1 MKKFKLL
8 IFVLVG
14 VFGYSQKI
22 NTYMDPTTTLAL
34 KLYSDNLEKQQQK
47 TVDEQKKKKK
57 AQAWV
62 ATQMAVAN
70 NIQEKV
76 LTGLRE
82 VSGTLQNGIQIKNI
96 YSDLE
101 DCANYSADISRLV
114 KTHPQFSIFGA
125 KATEKS
131 YQQILKIGTD
141 VSDILASG
149 ELNLATAGDRYRL
162 IFGISENV
170 KQLKIWL
177 ITIKL
182 NLERAERLGF
192 WKSINPF
199 QGYINT
205 DKDIIRNIMDK
216 YKHNF

>member
-8 IFVLVG
+8 IFVLVS
-14 VFGYSQKI
+14 VFGYSQ
-22 NTYMDPTTTLAL
+22 NTYIDPTTTLAL
-34 KLYSDNLEKQQQK
+34 KLYSDNLEKQQKK
-47 TVDEQKKKKK
+47 TDDEQTKLQK

-170 KQLKIWL
+170 KHIKIWL

-182 NLERAERLGF
+182 NLGRAERLGF
-192 WKSINPF
+192 F
-199 QGYINT
+199 
-205 DKDIIRNIMDK
+205 
-216 YKHNF
+216 

>member
-22 NTYMDPTTTLAL
+22 NTYIDPTTTLAL

-47 TVDEQKKKKK
+47 TVDEQTKLQK

-114 KTHPQFSIFGA
+114 KTHPQFSIF
-125 KATEKS
+125 
-131 YQQILKIGTD
+131 
-141 VSDILASG
+141 
-149 ELNLATAGDRYRL
+149 
-162 IFGISENV
+162 
-170 KQLKIWL
+170 
-177 ITIKL
+177 
-182 NLERAERLGF
+182 
-192 WKSINPF
+192 
-199 QGYINT
+199 
-205 DKDIIRNIMDK
+205 
-216 YKHNF
+216 